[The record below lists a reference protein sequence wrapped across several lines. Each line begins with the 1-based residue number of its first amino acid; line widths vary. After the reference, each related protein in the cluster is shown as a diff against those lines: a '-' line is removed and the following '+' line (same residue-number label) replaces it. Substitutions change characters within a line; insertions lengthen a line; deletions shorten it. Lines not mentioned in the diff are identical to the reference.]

1 MISQNH
7 RRRRP
12 ASYEPLTYSK
22 PKLGSK
28 IRRKTSSTSPR
39 KSRLNIYDAF
49 KIFASCILLA
59 SSAYTYVLFQGFD
72 AGPHSNHGDFPP
84 GFARDFVKGN
94 RDFKGG
100 NMRTRNQSQNLSSNI
115 DESASTS
122 TEKDVNH
129 NREETLLIPLFVHE
143 KLSALSAFDAYG
155 ISHEILASQKTLD
168 ESVPVTFNNQHQS
181 FVNFKKISQE
191 IRTDFAS
198 RYGGVQAARAI
209 LQKAIST
216 FPVSGSGSGSG
227 SGEVNNIEYTA
238 QRIHQ
243 ARIEK
248 RQFRFGFAGYSVTT
262 GRGNYFNQSFPFV
275 MERILEPSM
284 KALGIK
290 WSVVNA
296 GIGGVPSFPY
306 GLCLDN
312 FLGKNPDVVFW
323 DFAMNEANDSV
334 EGFEAY
340 IRRVASLNKSKDV
353 APMLLV
359 RDTMAANRTMML
371 QKYVNAGALIDPIVV
386 HTDPAVDPFLEID
399 EASRPIGFR
408 EWREFGAPPNAPG
421 KSRHHPAKN
430 EHEFIGYVMAMHFL
444 AALELLAAADMGLYQ
459 LKPLPQ
465 RSGLAAPVNANDNKS
480 SSPWTSILLGNPKN
494 DTYWDLKPVQCRTSF
509 DPILEGNLKDILIS
523 KNVEDTMD
531 IMLPKG
537 PMVYNAGWVLDLGDA
552 EKRAKQKLDRYGGLG
567 FLDSKKAYYGVH
579 ASGVIEFF
587 LPSREM
593 SSVIVCE
600 SNENRNSMSCNMKTD
615 ASYSIGGAL
624 VEDED
629 ISAIDT
635 IGFTYLGRSICV
647 HIAVPSKATVTTND
661 KSMNNESITGAGS
674 KGFVLAVAVKSKR
687 IRSKAQSC
695 NVSHLI
701 WL

>member
-1 MISQNH
+1 MFDI
-7 RRRRP
+7 
-12 ASYEPLTYSK
+12 
-22 PKLGSK
+22 
-28 IRRKTSSTSPR
+28 
-39 KSRLNIYDAF
+39 F

-59 SSAYTYVLFQGFD
+59 SSAYTYFLFQGLET
-72 AGPHSNHGDFPP
+72 GPHSNNGDLPP
-84 GFARDFVKGN
+84 GFARDFVRKS
-94 RDFKGG
+94 RVFKGG
-100 NMRTRNQSQNLSSNI
+100 KMRTRNQNLLSNI
-115 DESASTS
+115 DESTIASTS
-122 TEKDVNH
+122 TIIEKDANH
-129 NREETLLIPLFVHE
+129 NGEEPLLIPSFVHE
-143 KLSALSAFDAYG
+143 QLSALSEFDAYG
-155 ISHEILASQKTLD
+155 ISHEILASHKKLD
-168 ESVPVTFNNQHQS
+168 ESVPVTFDSQQS
-181 FVNFKKISQE
+181 FVNFKKISLQV
-191 IRTDFAS
+191 RTEFAS
-198 RYGGVQAARAI
+198 RYGGLQAARAI

-216 FPVSGSGSGSG
+216 FPVSGSV
-227 SGEVNNIEYTA
+227 EVNNIEYTA

-243 ARIEK
+243 ARMEK
-248 RQFRFGFAGYSVTT
+248 RQFRFGFAGYSVTA

-284 KALGIK
+284 KALGIE

-296 GIGGVPSFPY
+296 GIDGAPSFPY

-340 IRRVASLNKSKDV
+340 IRRVASLNTSKHV

-359 RDTMAANRTMML
+359 RDTFTATNRTMML
-371 QKYVNAGALIDPIVV
+371 QKYVDAGALIDPIVV
-386 HTDPAVDPFLEID
+386 HTDPAVDPFLELD
-399 EASRPIGFR
+399 EVSRPIGFR

-421 KSRHHPAKN
+421 KSRHHLAKN
-430 EHEFIGYVMAMHFL
+430 EHEFIGYVLAMYFL

-465 RSGLAAPVNANDNKS
+465 RSGLVAPVNENKNKS

-494 DTYWDLKPVQCRTSF
+494 DTHWDLNPVQCRTSF
-509 DPILEGNLKDILIS
+509 DPVLEGNLKDILMS

-531 IMLPKG
+531 IMMPRG

-552 EKRAKQKLDRYGGLG
+552 EKRAKVKLDRYSGLG
-567 FLDSKKAYYGVH
+567 FHDSKKAYYGVH
-579 ASGVIEFF
+579 ASGVIQFF
-587 LPSREM
+587 LSSTSKTEI

-600 SNENRNSMSCNMKTD
+600 SNEKRDSTSCNTKTD
-615 ASYSIGGAL
+615 VSYSIGGAI

-647 HIAVPSKATVTTND
+647 HISVPSKAIVTTNG
-661 KSMNNESITGAGS
+661 KSMNDEPITTGTGRE
-674 KGFVLAVAVKSKR
+674 GFVLGVAVKSKR

-695 NVSHLI
+695 NISHLI